1 MTSTFD
7 FQDGNGPVPAHRHTN
22 GCGWVADTA
31 YVSESAYIGPDA
43 RVYDSAR
50 VHGNAVV
57 CDDAVVHGNAVVCG
71 DAVVHGNAVVYGDA
85 VVFDDA
91 VVHCNAVVCG
101 DAVVHGNAVVYGDAW
116 VSGDARINRGEYTET
131 PVTITRS
138 DGYTFTL
145 QADGGVIAGYH
156 YLTREQAVAHW
167 GDPKHHKHA
176 EESMAIL
183 TALYAIAEARK

>member
-57 CDDAVVHGNAVVCG
+57 CDDAVVHG
-71 DAVVHGNAVVYGDA
+71 
-85 VVFDDA
+85 
-91 VVHCNAVVCG
+91 NAVVCG